1 LGRALVGGLALIAI
15 AVAALAVRP
24 PELLRVAS
32 NYAAKVVC
40 SSVFIAN
47 RDAGEVLRT
56 DVQSIGN
63 PLLKLL
69 SVSVDRES
77 GVVRAGLFGFLGHGL
92 AQGRP
97 GLGCTVLPDG
107 RLPSSTRGGL
117 GAGGGLV
124 TAGGGLVTAG
134 GSDTPPA
141 AMAGALWPDGDE
153 VSTDPRLDR
162 VLGDA
167 ALAGSG
173 MRAIVIVHGGRIV
186 GERYAPGFTAA
197 TPLIGW
203 SMTKSVTA
211 GLIGLLV
218 EDGRL
223 TLARSAG
230 WAPAAGDDR
239 SRITIADLL
248 GMSSGLQFDE
258 NYGAVSD
265 VTRMLYL
272 EPDMAAF
279 ARSKPLEHPPGTV
292 WSYSTGTSLI
302 LARLVQETAGDGAG
316 FVRRRLFEPLG
327 MRSAIIEAD
336 AHGTLVG
343 SSYMYAVPR
352 DWARYAQ
359 FLLQEGVWHERSLL
373 PPGYVRMMRTPVAAS
388 HGQYGHGQVWLSG
401 PESATPGEDAD
412 KVYAM
417 PADAFWMEGFDGQS
431 ATIIPSR
438 DLVVLRM
445 GLTPSRVY
453 YLPQALVHAVLEA
466 VT

>member
-1 LGRALVGGLALIAI
+1 LKARTIFGRTLGAGLVLMAI

-32 NYAAKVVC
+32 NYAAKIVC
-40 SSVFIAN
+40 SNVFIAN

-77 GVVRAGLFGFLGHGL
+77 GLVHAGLFGFLGHGL
-92 AQGRP
+92 ALGRP

-107 RLPSSTRGGL
+107 NLPSPT
-117 GAGGGLV
+117 GGG
-124 TAGGGLVTAG
+124 
-134 GSDTPPA
+134 GSGATVGSGMASSA
-141 AMAGALWPDGDE
+141 AATALWPDGDS

-167 ALAGSG
+167 ALVGGG

-211 GLIGLLV
+211 GLIGLLIQ
-218 EDGRL
+218 DGRL
-223 TLARSAG
+223 TLSRSAG
-230 WAPAAGDDR
+230 WPPATGDDR

-248 GMSSGLQFDE
+248 AMSSGLQFDE

-272 EPDMAAF
+272 EPDMAGF
-279 ARSKPLEHPPGTV
+279 ARSKPLEHAPGTV
-292 WSYSTGTSLI
+292 WSYSTGTTVI
-302 LARLVQETAGDGAG
+302 LSRLVQETAGDGAD

-327 MRSAIIEAD
+327 MRSAVIETD

-359 FLLQEGVWHERSLL
+359 FLLQEGVWHERPLL
-373 PPGYVRMMRTPVAAS
+373 PRGYVSMMRTPVAAS
-388 HGQYGHGQVWLSG
+388 KGQYGRGQVWLSG
-401 PESATPGEDAD
+401 PGSATPGEDAD

-445 GLTPSRVY
+445 GLTPSSLY
-453 YLPQALVHAVLEA
+453 YLPQALIHAVLE
-466 VT
+466 VLK